1 MKRQLVCAVTG
12 MLALSLTA
20 CALPRGSADPAM
32 NTADTHVVS
41 DEFDGPA
48 GPVGGVWT
56 AETGGGGWGNGE
68 QQVYTD
74 STDNVRLDGKGHLL
88 ISARRDGD
96 TITSARLTTRG
107 KYSLLYGTV
116 SARISLPS
124 GQGLHPA
131 FWLLGDSLDEVGWP
145 RAGEIDV
152 IETLNA
158 ATDYHTGIH
167 TPADSDPRGQ
177 NLSASGPAP
186 FPLADT
192 FHTYWIRKS
201 PGHIVTG
208 IDDRELFSVTPSDL
222 AADSQWV
229 FDAPFHVLLNVAV
242 GGDWPGPPSADTTFP
257 ATMTVDWIRVTT
269 TERSSG
275 T

>member
-1 MKRQLVCAVTG
+1 MK
-12 MLALSLTA
+12 LAS
-20 CALPRGSADPAM
+20 CALIGVLAISLAACTVPRTDAEPPAHMAD
-32 NTADTHVVS
+32 ADVVS

-48 GPVGGVWT
+48 GPVTGVWT

-74 STDNVRLDGKGHLL
+74 TTRNVRLDGKGHLL
-88 ISARRDGD
+88 ITARRDGD

-107 KYSLLYGTV
+107 TYSLRYGTI
-116 SARISLPS
+116 SARISMPS

-131 FWLLGDSLDEVGWP
+131 FWLLGDSLEQVGWP

-152 IETLNA
+152 IETLNT

-167 TPADSDPRGQ
+167 APQDSSTRGQ
-177 NLSASGPAP
+177 TVSASGPAP
-186 FPLADT
+186 FELANT
-192 FHTYWIRKS
+192 FRTYWMRKT
-201 PGHIVTG
+201 PGRIVTG
-208 IDDRELFSVTPSDL
+208 IDDRELFSVTPADL
-222 AADSQWV
+222 APDAQWV

-242 GGDWPGPPSADTTFP
+242 GGDWPGPASGDNTFP
-257 ATMTVDWIRVTT
+257 ATMTVDWIRVNT

>member
-1 MKRQLVCAVTG
+1 MK
-12 MLALSLTA
+12 LAS
-20 CALPRGSADPAM
+20 CALVGVLAISLAACTVPRTDAEPPASTAA
-32 NTADTHVVS
+32 NTDVVS

-48 GPVGGVWT
+48 GPVTGVWT
-56 AETGGGGWGNGE
+56 AEIGGGGWGNGE

-74 STDNVRLDGKGHLL
+74 STRNVRLDGKGHLL
-88 ISARRDGD
+88 ITARRDSG

-107 KYSLLYGTV
+107 KYSLRYGTI

-131 FWLLGDSLDEVGWP
+131 FWLLGDSLEQVGWP

-152 IETLNA
+152 IETLNT

-167 TPADSDPRGQ
+167 APQDSSTRGQ
-177 NLSASGPAP
+177 TVSASGPAP
-186 FPLADT
+186 FQLADT
-192 FHTYWIRKS
+192 FRTYWMRKT
-201 PGHIVTG
+201 PGRIVTG
-208 IDDRELFSVTPSDL
+208 IDDRELFSVTPADL
-222 AADSQWV
+222 ASDAQWV

-242 GGDWPGPPSADTTFP
+242 GGDWPGPASDDTIFP